1 MNEQINETSAQ
12 ACVHCA
18 VAFVLAAAAQVSVKA
33 VTHIWAVGHSTDRHQ
48 LILCFT
54 YAHKVLSKTDQSGS
68 W

>member
-1 MNEQINETSAQ
+1 M
-12 ACVHCA
+12 HCM
-18 VAFVLAAAAQVSVKA
+18 VAYVLAAAAQVSVKA